1 MRTQIVFDSKNKKII
16 LASCFAKK
24 AQDPK
29 ATEYKTL
36 QQVHRDFP
44 DFEIAVRTIKKNTK
58 KETYAGLTYQY
69 MLDYLRSHGKAEDIK
84 EFEEMKLISECHRKG
99 LRYPTIKKW
108 FLEKYPD
115 IPNFKISKS
124 NDQEEEKHSK
134 IVPQIIDAGA
144 NKEHAA

>member
-1 MRTQIVFDSKNKKII
+1 MRTQIVFDSKNKKIS

-58 KETYAGLTYQY
+58 KEIYFNSASYRPL
-69 MLDYLRSHGKAEDIK
+69 
-84 EFEEMKLISECHRKG
+84 LIIFITH
-99 LRYPTIKKW
+99 
-108 FLEKYPD
+108 
-115 IPNFKISKS
+115 
-124 NDQEEEKHSK
+124 
-134 IVPQIIDAGA
+134 
-144 NKEHAA
+144 